1 MALCFLKIAFNEGNE
16 FVFVFSLQTN
26 QNSTIKLLNPNV
38 ANEPSF
44 QRNLHLIQGLP
55 SEEEELIKWATET
68 FGGVTSFTTLSNV
81 GQITSTGTQGE
92 RHLCKGDFELIF
104 ITIIF

>member
-1 MALCFLKIAFNEGNE
+1 MKVMNLF
-16 FVFVFSLQTN
+16 FVFSLQTN
-26 QNSTIKLLNPNV
+26 QNSTITLHNAK
-38 ANEPSF
+38 EPSF
-44 QRNLHLIQGLP
+44 QRNIHLIQGLP

-81 GQITSTGTQGE
+81 GHITSTGTQGE
-92 RHLCKGDFELIF
+92 RHLCKGDFGLIF